1 MYNRINGSYYYQ
13 SPPFAEAD
21 EQADANSFADAFA
34 NMRSAE
40 SGSSGSSSSATRPY
54 LLVSTPPVIEFKD
67 RRSFR
72 EAAKAYHGDEIKYIA
87 DKPARV
93 LRLRVR

>member
-1 MYNRINGSYYYQ
+1 MYNRINGSYYHQ

-21 EQADANSFADAFA
+21 EQADANSFAHAFA

-54 LLVSTPPVIEFKD
+54 LLVSKD

-87 DKPARV
+87 DKTGRV